1 LWFVVVVVGDQD
13 ELSEGLDEAE
23 RVCLEVAVAT
33 VERQLTPGALVG
45 VLAVDTGGVVLAVV
59 GFAGAGKGVLTTEL
73 NRLWDARVS
82 AQMQVDLEDIA
93 HTRRVVHD
101 LASKVKNWLKPDG
114 RLFVTDYT
122 W

>member
-1 LWFVVVVVGDQD
+1 MYQQWTRSASSF
-13 ELSEGLDEAE
+13 
-23 RVCLEVAVAT
+23 C
-33 VERQLTPGALVG
+33 
-45 VLAVDTGGVVLAVV
+45 GVVLEVV
-59 GFAGAGKGVLTTEL
+59 GFVGAGGCVLTTEF

-93 HTRRVVHD
+93 HTPRVVHD